1 MHRKAWLTGSTLA
14 AIALLGNLHGANE
27 ESNDAPTPIEA
38 PASKFTQPTS
48 ISPFTGRVTKNK
60 VRLRVQPS
68 LDAKILK
75 ELSKDDLVVVVGES
89 DDFYAIKP
97 PTDTKGYVF
106 RTFVLDN
113 VIEGNRVNVRLE
125 PELDA
130 PIIAQLSSGDRVDGT
145 ISPLNSKWIEMTPPS
160 SVRFYIAKEYLEKI
174 GDPNLMARI
183 QQRRVE
189 VNSLLSTAY
198 NMSQSELQKPF
209 PEINLNGAIS
219 TYNKIIQQF
228 GDFPEQVARAKELL
242 TSVQEKYLQS
252 KIAYLESRAQLL
264 DSHYKNGAIA
274 DNKTVNSNDVKV
286 TVIPSTTQSAGTVD
300 VSVNSKGVT
309 AKMASWNA
317 NEQKLLEQW
326 LQDNQNGNA
335 EQFYNEQNEHAVTL
349 KGSIENYNRNIKN
362 KPGDYLLV
370 NPNTHLPTAYL
381 YSTQVNLQELVGHEV
396 TLKAAPRPNNN
407 FAFPAYYI
415 LSHD

>member
-1 MHRKAWLTGSTLA
+1 MHRKFWLTASTLA
-14 AIALLGNLHGANE
+14 AIALLGNLHGATD
-27 ESNDAPTPIEA
+27 ESNDSPTPTEA
-38 PASKFTQPTS
+38 PASKFAQPTS

-75 ELSKDDLVVVVGES
+75 ELSKDELVVVVGES

-97 PTDTKGYVF
+97 PADTKGYVF

-125 PELDA
+125 PELEA

-145 ISPLNSKWIEMTPPS
+145 VSPLNSKWIEMTPPS
-160 SVRFYIAKEYLEKI
+160 SVKFYIAKEYLEKI

-198 NMSQSELQKPF
+198 NMSQAELQKPF
-209 PEINLNGAIS
+209 PEINLNSAIS

-242 TSVQEKYLQS
+242 SSAQEKYLQT
-252 KIAYLESRAQLL
+252 KIAYLESRAHLL
-264 DSHYKNGAIA
+264 DTHYKNGAIA
-274 DNKTVNSNDVKV
+274 DTKAPSPADVKV
-286 TVIPSTTQSAGTVD
+286 TVISPSSAGTVD
-300 VSVNSKGVT
+300 VSVDSKGVT
-309 AKMASWNA
+309 AKMALWNA

-326 LQDNQNGNA
+326 LQENPNGNA
-335 EQFYNEQNEHAVTL
+335 EEFYNEQNEHAVTL
-349 KGSIENYNRNIKN
+349 KGNIENYNRNIKN

-370 NPNTHLPTAYL
+370 NPTTHLPTAYL